1 MSQSGV
7 EKFVELRKRAEER
20 KHSEGSAREANIKV
34 EDEVTEVWNTM
45 PPTF

>member
-1 MSQSGV
+1 LSQSGV
-7 EKFVELRKRAEER
+7 EKFVELRKQAEER

-34 EDEVTEVWNTM
+34 EGEVIKVWNTM